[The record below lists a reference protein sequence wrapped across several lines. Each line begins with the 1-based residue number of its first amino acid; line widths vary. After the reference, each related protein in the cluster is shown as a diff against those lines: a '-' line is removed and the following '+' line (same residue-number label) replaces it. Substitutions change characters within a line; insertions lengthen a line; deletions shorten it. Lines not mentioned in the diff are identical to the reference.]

1 MNLHIFRQLFG
12 RVDELISQKIKTG
25 GVAVLQDS
33 ERFIYYLVTKE
44 FTYDKPTYESLTSSL
59 NAMKDH
65 VVANDVKKIAL
76 PRIGCG
82 IDGLE
87 WDKVQAILQQV
98 FKDLPIE
105 ITVYTFK

>member
-1 MNLHIFRQLFG
+1 MQIFRQLFG
-12 RVDELISQKIKTG
+12 RVDELISQKITTG
-25 GVAVLQDS
+25 GVAVLKDS

-44 FTYDKPTYESLTSSL
+44 LSYDKPTYASLISSL
-59 NAMKDH
+59 NSMKDH
-65 VVANDVKKIAL
+65 VVANNVQKVAL

-87 WDKVQAILQQV
+87 WDKVQAILHQV
-98 FKDLPIE
+98 FKDLPID